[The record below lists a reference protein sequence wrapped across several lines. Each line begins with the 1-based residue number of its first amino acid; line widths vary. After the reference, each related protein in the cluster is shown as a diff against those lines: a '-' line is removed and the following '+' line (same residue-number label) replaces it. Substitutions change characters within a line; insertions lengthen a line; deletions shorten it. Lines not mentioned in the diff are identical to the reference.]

1 MTIDKMNDEI
11 QKCDSLIKATQ
22 KKRESL
28 IQERDREI
36 MKQTQKIFARHN
48 ISIMELMKLKNASE
62 EELKKILEI
71 GKGGK
76 PGDEKDKVY

>member
-1 MTIDKMNDEI
+1 MTIDKMNEEI
-11 QKCDSLIKATQ
+11 QKCDSLIEATQ
-22 KKRESL
+22 KKRDSL

-48 ISIMELMKLKNASE
+48 ISIMELMKLKDASE

-71 GKGGK
+71 GKGEK
-76 PGDEKDKVY
+76 PGNE

>member
-11 QKCDSLIKATQ
+11 QKCDSLIEATQ